1 MAEVKRLVED
11 RHGAI
16 DVLKTW
22 LPRVALAMVFVS
34 VSVLIL
40 KDGRVA
46 GHDSVMNLRSTL
58 RLPSL
63 DAVFAA
69 MKA

>member
-22 LPRVALAMVFVS
+22 LPRVALAMVF